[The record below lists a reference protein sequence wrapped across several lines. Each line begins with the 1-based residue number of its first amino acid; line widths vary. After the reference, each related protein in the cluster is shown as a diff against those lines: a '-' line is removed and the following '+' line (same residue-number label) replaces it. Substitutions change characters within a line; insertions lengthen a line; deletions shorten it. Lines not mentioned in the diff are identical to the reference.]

1 MENFENWN
9 KKVRKKNLDNN
20 LNSYKNSTQRDYDK
34 EPIIIKNYNGM
45 NLLFYII
52 IAIIIP
58 TIFIK
63 ILYNY
68 GAINLPYGGRSYLL
82 YNQNF
87 TFILSILFLIV
98 IAVYCY
104 FSKES
109 DIIIND
115 FYVTYY
121 GDISNGLEVAKINN
135 DDFLKENYNI
145 KINILCLFFCIVSIL
160 SGFSYQ
166 EIIFIISI
174 LFVRFF
180 PLFLFSVHKNRN
192 FKFFNP
198 SYISIKTK
206 SGGKKIIPLV
216 LQKDTIEVREYFLKK
231 LNIDISNKINY
242 FM

>member
-1 MENFENWN
+1 MNNDIFN
-9 KKVRKKNLDNN
+9 KSKNL
-20 LNSYKNSTQRDYDK
+20 RDYDK
-34 EPIIIKNYNGM
+34 EPIILTNYSAM
-45 NLLFYII
+45 NLLFYILV
-52 IAIIIP
+52 AIIIP

-104 FSKES
+104 FAKES
-109 DIIIND
+109 DIIINNS
-115 FYVTYY
+115 YITYY
-121 GDISNGLEVAKINN
+121 GDISKGLEVTKINN

-145 KINILCLFFCIVSIL
+145 KINILCLFFCIVSVL

-216 LQKDTIEVREYFLKK
+216 SQKDTIEVREYFLKK
-231 LNIDISNKINY
+231 LKINIDNKMNY
-242 FM
+242 LM

>member
-1 MENFENWN
+1 MNNDIFN
-9 KKVRKKNLDNN
+9 KSKNL
-20 LNSYKNSTQRDYDK
+20 RDYDK
-34 EPIIIKNYNGM
+34 EPIILTNYSAM
-45 NLLFYII
+45 NLLFYILV
-52 IAIIIP
+52 AIIIP

-104 FSKES
+104 FAKES
-109 DIIIND
+109 DIIINNS
-115 FYVTYY
+115 YITYY
-121 GDISNGLEVAKINN
+121 GDISKGLEVTKINN
-135 DDFLKENYNI
+135 DDFFKENYNI
-145 KINILCLFFCIVSIL
+145 KINILCLFFCIVSVL

-216 LQKDTIEVREYFLKK
+216 SQKDTIEVREYFLKK

>member
-1 MENFENWN
+1 MENFEN
-9 KKVRKKNLDNN
+9 KNLNN
-20 LNSYKNSTQRDYDK
+20 KLNIKKSNLRNYDENPIVIQNYKN
-34 EPIIIKNYNGM
+34 IH
-45 NLLFYII
+45 LLFYII

-82 YNQNF
+82 YNQNS

-104 FSKES
+104 FAKES
-109 DIIIND
+109 DIIINNS
-115 FYVTYY
+115 YITYY
-121 GDISNGLEVAKINN
+121 GDISKGLEVTKINN

-174 LFVRFF
+174 LFARFF

-198 SYISIKTK
+198 GYISIKTK

-216 LQKDTIEVREYFLKK
+216 SRKDTMEVREYFLKK

>member
-1 MENFENWN
+1 LNNDIFN
-9 KKVRKKNLDNN
+9 KSKNL
-20 LNSYKNSTQRDYDK
+20 RDYDK
-34 EPIIIKNYNGM
+34 EPIILTNYSAM
-45 NLLFYII
+45 NLLFYILV
-52 IAIIIP
+52 AIIIP

-104 FSKES
+104 FAKES
-109 DIIIND
+109 DIIINNS
-115 FYVTYY
+115 YITYY
-121 GDISNGLEVAKINN
+121 GDISKGLEVTKINN
-135 DDFLKENYNI
+135 DDFFKENYNI
-145 KINILCLFFCIVSIL
+145 KINILCLFFCIVSVL

-216 LQKDTIEVREYFLKK
+216 SQKDTIEVREYFLKK

>member
-9 KKVRKKNLDNN
+9 KNIRKKNLDNN
-20 LNSYKNSTQRDYDK
+20 LNSYKNSTKRDYDK

-45 NLLFYII
+45 NLLFYIT
-52 IAIIIP
+52 IASIIP
-58 TIFIK
+58 TVFIK

-68 GAINLPYGGRSYLL
+68 GAINLSYGGRSYLL
-82 YNQNF
+82 YHQNF

-109 DIIIND
+109 DIIINN

-145 KINILCLFFCIVSIL
+145 KINILCLFLCIVSIL

>member
-1 MENFENWN
+1 M
-9 KKVRKKNLDNN
+9 
-20 LNSYKNSTQRDYDK
+20 
-34 EPIIIKNYNGM
+34 
-45 NLLFYII
+45 
-52 IAIIIP
+52 
-58 TIFIK
+58 
-63 ILYNY
+63 YNY

-104 FSKES
+104 FAKES
-109 DIIIND
+109 DIIINNS
-115 FYVTYY
+115 YITYY
-121 GDISNGLEVAKINN
+121 GDISKGLEVIKINN

-145 KINILCLFFCIVSIL
+145 KINILCLFFCIVSVL

-180 PLFLFSVHKNRN
+180 PLFPFSVHKNRN

-216 LQKDTIEVREYFLKK
+216 SQKDTIEVREYFLKK
-231 LNIDISNKINY
+231 LKINIDNKMNY
-242 FM
+242 LM